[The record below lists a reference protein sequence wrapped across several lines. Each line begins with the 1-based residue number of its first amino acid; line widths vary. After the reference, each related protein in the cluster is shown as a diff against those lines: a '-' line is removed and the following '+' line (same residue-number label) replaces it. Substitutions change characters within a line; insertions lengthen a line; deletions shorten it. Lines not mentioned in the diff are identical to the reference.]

1 MYYVEKQPCVKL
13 HAWPQVQFGI
23 DALCSRRRIKKQFHC
38 IGRLYVVFFT
48 RSLTQFS
55 ICWACFMAPRPL
67 KAIQIWL
74 KESTVLI
81 WRYCTLSAML
91 EICNFVREATQFE
104 LLDHISLYSYFLAS
118 LFSKMVKSVCLNCPS
133 KEHIQILTGFSRF
146 KNASCQSELEFNSHL
161 RSKGSCFYSRFNIYI
176 FFCSNTCSGREG
188 ALNFVSVSVY
198 QSMYSRQQ
206 TESENFAECS
216 VAAAMSAR
224 PWECENINYRLM
236 PHRAA
241 KKDSGW

>member
-176 FFCSNTCSGREG
+176 YFFVRTPAVGVKEHSILSAFLFISQCTAVNRLKAKTSPNAAVPPPWAQGLE
-188 ALNFVSVSVY
+188 SVK
-198 QSMYSRQQ
+198 
-206 TESENFAECS
+206 A
-216 VAAAMSAR
+216 
-224 PWECENINYRLM
+224 
-236 PHRAA
+236 
-241 KKDSGW
+241 